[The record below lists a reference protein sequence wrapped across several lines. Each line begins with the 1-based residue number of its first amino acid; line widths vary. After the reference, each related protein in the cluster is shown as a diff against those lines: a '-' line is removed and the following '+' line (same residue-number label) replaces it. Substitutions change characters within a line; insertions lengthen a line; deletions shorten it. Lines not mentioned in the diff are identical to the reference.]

1 MLSVHLICYTIA
13 AKRSYAE
20 EPTYSV
26 IALIATKL
34 RISNSNVQRTRS
46 KPRRGNPCG
55 LLRSTSIAMKFHV
68 ISTEHKIPY
77 VAAKCWS
84 SNLNIYVGLISIRN
98 SLSQCSGKTTT
109 LACYCFST
117 ILCSFTPMQNFVPRL
132 ARPSFARRQ
141 NSIKD
146 HLRFQQVICYFT
158 PSFRRQIDEQEQ
170 RRCRRRA
177 AGFGAASAVAW
188 KTYISVLRAKQ
199 QSAPSLPFSVPPSL
213 RPSLRRVRLPSFGLE
228 RPTFGREKGE
238 RSGEGRTNFY
248 GNRRRRSSGRR
259 PNHRG
264 RRRRYKRSVACILS
278 ARVKN

>member
-20 EPTYSV
+20 DPTYSV

-55 LLRSTSIAMKFHV
+55 LLSVHINRNE
-68 ISTEHKIPY
+68 ISRDLNGTQNTLRRAE
-77 VAAKCWS
+77 CWS
-84 SNLNIYVGLISIRN
+84 SHVNINVGLISIRN

-117 ILCSFTPMQNFVPRL
+117 ILCSPMQNFVPRL

-199 QSAPSLPFSVPPSL
+199 QSAPSLPFSVPPSVASVPPS
-213 RPSLRRVRLPSFGLE
+213 RPSSLVWTGETYIREGK
-228 RPTFGREKGE
+228 GRAK
-238 RSGEGRTNFY
+238 
-248 GNRRRRSSGRR
+248 RRRKNQLLWQQAAAELRAATKPSR
-259 PNHRG
+259 PPPPCRAVVAAAVTRG
-264 RRRRYKRSVACILS
+264 V
-278 ARVKN
+278 

>member
-1 MLSVHLICYTIA
+1 MWGASRLEIA
-13 AKRSYAE
+13 YPSA
-20 EPTYSV
+20 
-26 IALIATKL
+26 
-34 RISNSNVQRTRS
+34 
-46 KPRRGNPCG
+46 
-55 LLRSTSIAMKFHV
+55 
-68 ISTEHKIPY
+68 
-77 VAAKCWS
+77 
-84 SNLNIYVGLISIRN
+84 
-98 SLSQCSGKTTT
+98 KTTT
-109 LACYCFST
+109 LICYWFST

-158 PSFRRQIDEQEQ
+158 PSFRRQIDDEQEQ

-248 GNRRRRSSGRR
+248 GNRRRRRSSGRR

-264 RRRRYKRSVACILS
+264 RRRPVAPSPPPPLQEECSMYPL
-278 ARVKN
+278 RPG

>member
-1 MLSVHLICYTIA
+1 MLSVHINRNGISRDLNRTQNTL
-13 AKRSYAE
+13 RRAE
-20 EPTYSV
+20 
-26 IALIATKL
+26 
-34 RISNSNVQRTRS
+34 
-46 KPRRGNPCG
+46 
-55 LLRSTSIAMKFHV
+55 
-68 ISTEHKIPY
+68 
-77 VAAKCWS
+77 CWS
-84 SNLNIYVGLISIRN
+84 SNLNINVGLISIRN

-199 QSAPSLPFSVPPSL
+199 QSAPSLPFSVPPSSL
-213 RPSLRRVRLPSFGLE
+213 RPSVRPSLRRVRLPSFGLE

-248 GNRRRRSSGRR
+248 GNRRRRSSGWR

-264 RRRRYKRSVACILS
+264 RRRPVAPSPPLQEECSMYPL
-278 ARVKN
+278 RPG

>member
-1 MLSVHLICYTIA
+1 MQQNKGFRIRTCRERDQSRGEEILVVCFRSTIHIN
-13 AKRSYAE
+13 RNE
-20 EPTYSV
+20 
-26 IALIATKL
+26 
-34 RISNSNVQRTRS
+34 ISRDLNRTQ
-46 KPRRGNPCG
+46 NT
-55 LLRSTSIAMKFHV
+55 LLRA
-68 ISTEHKIPY
+68 E
-77 VAAKCWS
+77 CWS
-84 SNLNIYVGLISIRN
+84 SNLNINVGFISIRN
-98 SLSQCSGKTTT
+98 SLSPCSGKTTT

-177 AGFGAASAVAW
+177 AGFGGASAVAW

-199 QSAPSLPFSVPPSL
+199 QSAPSLPFSVPPSV
-213 RPSLRRVRLPSFGLE
+213 RRVRLPSFGLE

-248 GNRRRRSSGRR
+248 GNRRRRRSSGRR

-264 RRRRYKRSVACILS
+264 RRRPVAPSSPPPLQEECSMYPLRTPGLRIKDIDQKS
-278 ARVKN
+278 EGFERRKEN